1 MAETEAF
8 PTGCYSSRGSGPER
22 PAGGCPTDRP
32 RATRR
37 HSGRGRSVNPCLPSA
52 SGGRRQGCR
61 AGGKRR
67 LLRAGKAG
75 EAADRRGAG
84 AERVPVSFQ
93 AGRSSGAFACTDKP
107 WRPLQNLK

>member
-8 PTGCYSSRGSGPER
+8 PTCCYSSGGSGPER
-22 PAGGCPTDRP
+22 RAGGCPTARP

-37 HSGRGRSVNPCLPSA
+37 HSGRGRNVNPCLPSA
-52 SGGRRQGCR
+52 SRGRKQGCR
-61 AGGKRR
+61 AGDKRC
-67 LLRAGKAG
+67 LLWAGKAG

-93 AGRSSGAFACTDKP
+93 VGRSSGASACTDKP
-107 WRPLQNLK
+107 WR